1 MAGRSR
7 YDGARTATV
16 EIDDGRGGRR
26 EVVYL
31 LTRTP
36 LDPGATTPF
45 AWHRVAADDRLDLLA
60 SRYLGD
66 PAAFWRI
73 CDANL
78 ALDPDELVGPDAEGA
93 VVVVPTPGV

>member
-7 YDGARTATV
+7 YEAAGTAAV
-16 EIDDGRGGRR
+16 EVDDGCGGVR

-36 LDPGATTPF
+36 LDPAATTPL
-45 AWHRVAADDRLDLLA
+45 AWHRVAPDDRLDLLA

-66 PAAFWRI
+66 PATFWRI

-93 VVVVPTPGV
+93 VVVVPTPGA